1 MHLEHCG
8 LLTQVKNDFLNHL
21 KQLVKHMSIPA
32 LFHLLEKRPDDK
44 ILVSPLRLLAHT
56 GVSSFMYL
64 VFVLCLRVQAIEWND
79 G

>member
-21 KQLVKHMSIPA
+21 KQLVKHIYILA

-44 ILVSPLRLLAHT
+44 ILVSPLRFLAHT

-64 VFVLCLRVQAIEWND
+64 VFVLCFRVQAVERND